1 MKEFIAAGVQ
11 IAPILGNIPQTIEKC
26 LDWLERSVKEYNADL
41 VVFPET
47 MTTGFTPGIP
57 PHDLYER
64 VSAIPGA
71 VTRPMQEAAKKLGVH
86 VVWPSYTRGE
96 TKDEVFNSS
105 ILIDDSGEIIG
116 AYHKTHPFPTE
127 RIGGGGWTTPGNDIR
142 SFNTRLGKI
151 GMMIC
156 YEGDFPEIARVLAIQ
171 GTEVII
177 RPSALLRSFDI
188 WDLTNRARA
197 YDNHVYVV
205 GVNIVGPDA
214 GDNYYFGHSMIVDP
228 IAHRLAQACGTEE
241 IIFAKLNPD
250 PLKYVTWGSKSP
262 MIFDHL
268 EDRNVALYGNIL
280 KEARSP
286 FEPFKRIPYDKKKER
301 NS

>member
-26 LDWLERSVKEYNADL
+26 LDWLEKAVRECDADL

-47 MTTGFTPGIP
+47 ITTGFTPGIP
-57 PHDLYER
+57 RHDLYAQ
-64 VSAIPGA
+64 VSTIPGA
-71 VTRPMQEAAKKLGVH
+71 LTQPIQKAAEKLGVH
-86 VVWPSYTRGE
+86 VIWPSYTRGE
-96 TKDEVFNSS
+96 KKNEVFNSS
-105 ILIDDSGEIIG
+105 ILIDDSGKIIG
-116 AYHKTHPFPTE
+116 VYHKTHPFPTE
-127 RIGGGGWTTPGNDIR
+127 RIEGGGWTTPGSDIR
-142 SFNTRLGKI
+142 CFDTRLGKI

-171 GTEVII
+171 GAEVIV

-197 YDNHVYVV
+197 YDNHVYVI
-205 GVNIVGPDA
+205 GVNIVGSDA

-228 IAHRLAQACGTEE
+228 IAHRLAQARGTEE
-241 IIFAKLNPD
+241 IIFAKLNPE
-250 PLKYVTWGSKSP
+250 PLKYVTWGAKSP

-268 EDRNVALYGNIL
+268 EDRNVSLYGDIL
-280 KEARSP
+280 KEARSA
-286 FEPFKRIPYDKKKER
+286 FEPFKRIPYGRK
-301 NS
+301 